1 MFGIGLTGGIGSGKT
16 SVSDRLVVRGAV
28 LVDADLIVHE
38 IQRPGGIAFGPIMER
53 FGDA

>member
-16 SVSDRLVVRGAV
+16 SVSDRLVARGAD

-38 IQRPGGIAFGPIMER
+38 VQRPGGPAFG
-53 FGDA
+53 